1 MRELNKSKK
10 QVIDRVNHR
19 LARIK
24 KIFNDQELYASLKD
38 TISHVEGI
46 ELTTSGNVSMKSKVD
61 ALSLAS
67 LDALVQTPREILKDT
82 VNKKIDL
89 MLESYDN
96 NATFTT
102 SKNKS
107 GGVTVNIFNDGQLVN
122 STTLEEQSLI
132 DEANLQALEESSYNA
147 MLSVFYTL
155 EPSDITSI
163 ESVDY
168 SDIQRAVQHS
178 GRELTDEE
186 YENNRNLVRDYIQK
200 HRR

>member
-1 MRELNKSKK
+1 MRELSKSKK

-19 LARIK
+19 IARIK
-24 KIFNDQELYASLKD
+24 KVFNDQELYTALKD

-46 ELTTSGNVSMKSKVD
+46 ELTTSGNISMKSKVD

-67 LDALVQTPREILKDT
+67 LDALVQTPREIIKDT
-82 VNKKIDL
+82 LTRKIDL
-89 MLESYDN
+89 MLEPYDSD
-96 NATFTT
+96 ATFTT
-102 SKNKS
+102 SKNK
-107 GGVTVNIFNDGQLVN
+107 GGSVTVNIYENESLVK

-155 EPSDITSI
+155 EPSDIASI
-163 ESVDY
+163 EAVDY
-168 SDIQRAVQHS
+168 SDVQRAIKHP

-186 YENNRNLVRDYIQK
+186 YENNRNLVKEYIQQ

>member
-1 MRELNKSKK
+1 MRELSKSKK

-46 ELTTSGNVSMKSKVD
+46 ELTTSGNVSMKSKFD

-67 LDALVQTPREILKDT
+67 LDALIQTPREILKDT

-186 YENNRNLVRDYIQK
+186 YEQNRNMVREYIQK

>member
-1 MRELNKSKK
+1 MRELSKSKK

-19 LARIK
+19 IARIK
-24 KIFNDQELYASLKD
+24 KVFNDQELYTALKD

-46 ELTTSGNVSMKSKVD
+46 ELTTSGNISMKSKVD

-67 LDALVQTPREILKDT
+67 LDALVQTPREIIKDT
-82 VNKKIDL
+82 LTKKIDL
-89 MLESYDN
+89 MLEPYDSS
-96 NATFTT
+96 ATFTT

-107 GGVTVNIFNDGQLVN
+107 GSVTVNIFNDDTLVK
-122 STTLEEQSLI
+122 SATLEEQSLI

-155 EPSDITSI
+155 EPSDIASI

-168 SDIQRAVQHS
+168 SDIQRAMQHS
-178 GRELTDEE
+178 GRELTEEE
-186 YENNRNLVRDYIQK
+186 YEKNRTMIKEYIQT

>member
-1 MRELNKSKK
+1 MRELSKSKK

-19 LARIK
+19 IARIK
-24 KIFNDQELYASLKD
+24 KIFSDQELYTALKD

-46 ELTTSGNVSMKSKVD
+46 ELTTNGNISMKSKVD

-67 LDALVQTPREILKDT
+67 LDALVQTPREIIKDT
-82 VNKKIDL
+82 LTKKIDL
-89 MLESYDN
+89 MLEPYDS

-102 SKNKS
+102 SKNRGSVTINIYDDGDLVKS
-107 GGVTVNIFNDGQLVN
+107 
-122 STTLEEQSLI
+122 STIEEQSLI

-168 SDIQRAVQHS
+168 SDIQRAMQHS
-178 GRELTDEE
+178 GRELTEEE
-186 YENNRNLVRDYIQK
+186 YEKNRTMIKEYIQT

>member
-1 MRELNKSKK
+1 MRELIKSKK

-46 ELTTSGNVSMKSKVD
+46 ELTTSGNVSMKSKFD

-67 LDALVQTPREILKDT
+67 LDALIQTPREILKDT

-186 YENNRNLVRDYIQK
+186 YEQNRNMVREYIQK

>member
-1 MRELNKSKK
+1 MRELSKSKK
-10 QVIDRVNHR
+10 QVIGRVNNR
-19 LARIK
+19 LSRIK
-24 KIFNDQELYASLKD
+24 KVFSDQELYTALKD
-38 TISHVEGI
+38 TVSHVEGI
-46 ELTTSGNVSMKSKVD
+46 ELTTSGNISMKSKVD

-67 LDALVQTPREILKDT
+67 LDALVQTPREIIKDT
-82 VNKKIDL
+82 ITRKIDL
-89 MLESYDN
+89 MLEGTN

-102 SKNKS
+102 SKNK
-107 GGVTVNIFNDGQLVN
+107 GGSITVNIYENESLVK

-168 SDIQRAVQHS
+168 SDIQRAIQHS

-186 YENNRNLVRDYIQK
+186 YEKSRTMIKEYIQT

>member
-1 MRELNKSKK
+1 MRELSKSKK

-19 LARIK
+19 IARIK
-24 KIFNDQELYASLKD
+24 KIFSDQELYTALKD

-46 ELTTSGNVSMKSKVD
+46 ELTTNGNISMKSKVD

-67 LDALVQTPREILKDT
+67 LDALVQTPREIIKDT
-82 VNKKIDL
+82 LTKKIDL
-89 MLESYDN
+89 MLEPYDSG
-96 NATFTT
+96 ATFTT
-102 SKNKS
+102 NKNK
-107 GGVTVNIFNDGQLVN
+107 GGSVTINIYDDGDLVKS
-122 STTLEEQSLI
+122 STIEEQSLI

-155 EPSDITSI
+155 EPSDIASI

-168 SDIQRAVQHS
+168 SDIQRAMQHS
-178 GRELTDEE
+178 GRELTEEE
-186 YENNRNLVRDYIQK
+186 YEKNRTMIKEYIQT